1 MCRKGSGTRRHI
13 LLVICECELVRLE
26 ALLDSGLWVVL
37 FGWIAEFKK
46 NNPWYMIIPSCR
58 ESHMTSDVYMMLSI
72 WYSYYL
78 LCWITVVCTSICIFI
93 YILSYCTHNYYMY
106 TNNLSITI
114 LLVTL
119 KKNSLL
125 ARASLFRHASTVEN
139 LSTCNKKVNSLKL
152 TASLHPKIGHP

>member
-1 MCRKGSGTRRHI
+1 MCRKGSGTTRHI
-13 LLVICECELVRLE
+13 LLVICEVKSWDLRRCWTLDIGLFCLAELLN
-26 ALLDSGLWVVL
+26 S
-37 FGWIAEFKK
+37 K
-46 NNPWYMIIPSCR
+46 NNPWYIIIPSCR

-78 LCWITVVCTSICIFI
+78 LCWITVVCKSICIFI
-93 YILSYCTHNYYMY
+93 YILSYCTHKYYMY

-139 LSTCNKKVNSLKL
+139 LSTCKKK
-152 TASLHPKIGHP
+152 